1 MDMPEIL
8 YKYRPNDCHTLATII
23 HGKIYF
29 PSISQLNDP
38 FDGSVPYIY
47 DETEL
52 TTENIF
58 KKMWDIA
65 KKEYQEYNDGQI
77 HEYVSQIMNDPNREE
92 KCVEKLNQEMRE
104 KIEKSFGIYSLT
116 TQRNNFLMWSHYAD
130 AHKGIC
136 MGFNTRTLLEEI
148 CPIFTE
154 VTYQEDLPKHSIH
167 DDDDVKFI
175 KFVEQ
180 LLATKSKVWE
190 YEDEYRFIKLNYARK
205 EVLIPLR
212 GVEEIIFGCR
222 MNTSCKAALKEII
235 TKNNPDC
242 KLFECSLNKKKFEI
256 DIKQTA

>member
-8 YKYRPNDCHTLATII
+8 YKYRPNNCQTLATII

-29 PSISQLNDP
+29 PSIYQLNDP

-65 KKEYQEYNDGQI
+65 KKEHPEYNEGQI
-77 HEYVSQIMNDPNREE
+77 YEYVSKAMSGQNYEE
-92 KCVEKLNQEMRE
+92 KFIEKLNQGMKEN
-104 KIEKSFGIYSLT
+104 IEKDFGIYSLT

-136 MGFNTRTLLEEI
+136 MGFNTQILFNQI
-148 CPIFTE
+148 NPIFAE
-154 VTYQEDLPKHSIH
+154 VIYQEDLPKHSIF
-167 DDDDVKFI
+167 DDE
-175 KFVEQ
+175 VESVAK
-180 LLATKSKVWE
+180 LLTIKSKVWE
-190 YEDEYRFIKLNYARK
+190 YEDEYRFIKLNYTRK
-205 EVLIPLR
+205 EVSIPLS
-212 GVEEIIFGCR
+212 GLVEIIFGCR
-222 MNTSCKAALKEII
+222 MDTSCKAALKEII
-235 TKNNPDC
+235 TKNNPGC

-256 DIKQTA
+256 DITQIT